1 MDDRLEAS
9 FQRGQFAVNDPF
21 VFESN
26 PNDSDY
32 RMVKR
37 VKVET
42 GQFGSEDDDY
52 LFLDVE
58 GYVRLEKNITI
69 EFQIEPIEEKNG
81 EETFVKFTLFILD
94 EDEDGRVSRFFES
107 NWMSSIGS
115 LFYPRWY
122 VHTYNAGPS
131 FALLFLS
138 LARTH

>member
-9 FQRGQFAVNDPF
+9 FQIGQFAVNHPF

-42 GQFGSEDDDY
+42 GQFETEDDDPV
-52 LFLDVE
+52 LFQDVE

-69 EFQIEPIEEKNG
+69 EFLIEAIEEKNG

-94 EDEDGRVSRFFES
+94 EDEDGSVHRFFE
-107 NWMSSIGS
+107 
-115 LFYPRWY
+115 
-122 VHTYNAGPS
+122 
-131 FALLFLS
+131 
-138 LARTH
+138 